1 MMEKN
6 YAGLD
11 GFVWWMG
18 VVENRNDPLNIG
30 RCQVRI
36 YGFHTE
42 SLSDIP
48 TEDLPWAHPVHSLNN
63 RSFATPKEADVVFG
77 FFADGRSGQYPIMM
91 GIIPGIENNIKETG
105 SGYHDLRSQE
115 RIKYSPRKPESVEYT
130 TDGNGVIINDPDVG
144 SAEGLEALRYPLD
157 EDLQKPTTPR
167 TARYN
172 DLENTVLTRRKENLA
187 KNIETADGLSWSE
200 PYPAYNALYPFNHST
215 ETESG
220 HIFELD
226 DTPKNER
233 IAISHRSGTYTE
245 IYPSGSKV
253 EKITRSNYQIVMADD
268 NIYIMGRAAITI
280 DSDCLVKIKGDVKI
294 EAGNDVSLKVA
305 GTLNMSV
312 REDLNIRAR
321 SLNIDVDDRVDVLSG
336 TDQYFTA
343 GGSTNILAAAVVNI
357 DGVTTSIQN
366 GDSEAG
372 TSADIPLAGTRDTKN
387 DSSPTLEEPPVPI
400 SLESEDLNLENV
412 AAAGAAG
419 AAASL
424 TDKLDA
430 ITGDAY
436 EKSSYKDT
444 TQQGDKVEPMSN
456 TAPQACNFNSNTA
469 TFIDKSSWSIGSAGL
484 NIIKESEGFRADAYV
499 DPATGGEPITIGYG
513 STAAAIDRPVKLG
526 DTVTKEQAEEYLA
539 YSVNKKFMPDLK
551 RYVKVPLTQ
560 GMIDACLSFI
570 YNVGGGN
577 FGSST
582 LVKKLNAKDYCGA
595 ADELLRW
602 NKAAGKVMKG
612 LTTRRE
618 KERSLFL
625 S

>member
-42 SLSDIP
+42 SLSNIP
-48 TEDLPWAHPVHSLNN
+48 TEDLPWAHPVHSLNA

-77 FFADGRSGQYPIMM
+77 FFADGRSAQYPIMM
-91 GIIPGIENNIKETG
+91 GIIPGIENNTRETG
-105 SGYHDLRSQE
+105 SGYHDLRTQD
-115 RIKYSPRKPESVEYT
+115 RIKVSPKKPVSVEYA
-130 TDGNGVIINDPDVG
+130 TDGNGVVINEANIADP
-144 SAEGLEALRYPLD
+144 EILETLRYPLD
-157 EDLQKPTTPR
+157 EDSMKPTVPR
-167 TARYN
+167 TARYA
-172 DLENTVLTRRKENLA
+172 DLGNTVLARRKENLA
-187 KNIETADGLSWSE
+187 KNIETADGISWSE
-200 PYPAYNALYPFNHST
+200 PYPAYNALYPFNHAT

-253 EKITRSNYQIVMADD
+253 EKVTRSNYQIVMADD
-268 NIYIMGRAAITI
+268 SIYIMGRAAVTI

-321 SLNIDVDDRVDVLSG
+321 SLNIDVDDRVDILSG
-336 TDQYFTA
+336 TDQYFTS
-343 GGSTNILAAAVVNI
+343 GGSTNILASGTVNI

-372 TSADIPLAGTRDTKN
+372 TSAGISEAGTRDTKN
-387 DSSPTLEEPPVPI
+387 DSAPTLEEVPI
-400 SLESEDLNLENV
+400 PIAE
-412 AAAGAAG
+412 
-419 AAASL
+419 
-424 TDKLDA
+424 TQYDA

-436 EKSSYKDT
+436 ERSNYKDT
-444 TQQGDKVEPMSN
+444 NEQGEKVEPMSN
-456 TAPQACNFNSNTA
+456 TAQQACNFDPTRA
-469 TFIDKSSWSIGSAGL
+469 TFLDKSSWAIGSGGL
-484 NIIKESEGFRADAYV
+484 DIIKESEGFRAEAYV

-513 STAAAIDRPVKLG
+513 STAAAIDKLVKLG
-526 DTVTKEQAEEYLA
+526 DIVTKEQAEEYLA
-539 YSVNKKFMPDLK
+539 YSINKKFMPDLR
-551 RYVKVPLTQ
+551 RYVKIPLTQ

-595 ADELLRW
+595 ADEFLRW
-602 NKAAGKVMKG
+602 NKAAGKVMRG
-612 LTTRRE
+612 LTIRRQ
-618 KERSLFL
+618 KERDLFL

>member
-6 YAGLD
+6 FAGLD

-48 TEDLPWAHPVHSLNN
+48 TEHLPWAHPVHSLNN
-63 RSFATPKEADVVFG
+63 KSFTTPKEADVVFG
-77 FFADGRSGQYPIMM
+77 FFADGRSAQYPLMV

-105 SGYHDLRSQE
+105 SGFHDLRTQDN
-115 RIKYSPRKPESVEYT
+115 IKYSPKKPVSVEYPS
-130 TDGNGVIINDPDVG
+130 DGNGVVITEANIADP
-144 SAEGLEALRYPLD
+144 EILETLRYPLD
-157 EDLQKPTTPR
+157 EDLQKPTTPK
-167 TARYN
+167 TARYS
-172 DLENTVLTRRKENLA
+172 DLENTVLFRRKENLV
-187 KNIETADGLSWSE
+187 KNIQTADGLSWSE
-200 PYPAYNALYPFNHST
+200 PYPAFNALYPFNHTT

-220 HIFELD
+220 HTFELD

-233 IAISHRSGTYTE
+233 IAITHRSGTYTE

-268 NIYIMGRAAITI
+268 SIYIMGRASVTI
-280 DSDCLVKIKGDVKI
+280 DSDCLLKIKGDVKI
-294 EAGNDVSLKVA
+294 EAGNDVSLKVS
-305 GTLNMSV
+305 GSLNMSV
-312 REDLNIRAR
+312 GEDLNIRAR
-321 SLNIDVDDRVDVLSG
+321 SLNVDVDDRVDILSG
-336 TDQYFTA
+336 ADQYFTS
-343 GGSTNILAAAVVNI
+343 GGATNILASGVVGI
-357 DGVTTSIQN
+357 DGTKTSLQN
-366 GDSEAG
+366 GDAEAG
-372 TSADIPLAGTRDTKN
+372 TSADIAKPSDRETKN
-387 DSSPTLEEPPVPI
+387 DASPVQEEVPI
-400 SLESEDLNLENV
+400 PIV
-412 AAAGAAG
+412 
-419 AAASL
+419 
-424 TDKLDA
+424 LDTA
-430 ITGDAY
+430 ELDPTTGDAY
-436 EKSSYKDT
+436 KKSEYKDT
-444 TQQGDKVEPMSN
+444 TAQGEKVEPMSN
-456 TAPQACNFNSNTA
+456 TTTTQTCSFDPSRA
-469 TFIDKSSWSIGSAGL
+469 TFLEKTSWSIGSGGL
-484 NIIKESEGFRADAYV
+484 DIIKESEGFRADAYV

-539 YSVNKKFMPDLK
+539 YSINKKFMPDLK
-551 RYVKVPLTQ
+551 RYVKIPLTQ

-595 ADELLRW
+595 ADEFLRW
-602 NKAAGKVMKG
+602 NKAAGKVMRG
-612 LTTRRE
+612 LTIRRE
-618 KERSLFL
+618 KERELFL

>member
-42 SLSDIP
+42 SLSNIP
-48 TEDLPWAHPVHSLNN
+48 TEDLPWAHPVHSLNT

-77 FFADGRSGQYPIMM
+77 FFADGRSAQYPIMM
-91 GIIPGIENNIKETG
+91 GIIPGIENNTRETG
-105 SGYHDLRSQE
+105 SGYHDLRTQD
-115 RIKYSPRKPESVEYT
+115 RIKVSPKKPVSVEYA
-130 TDGNGVIINDPDVG
+130 TDGNGVVINEANVADP
-144 SAEGLEALRYPLD
+144 EILETLRYPLD
-157 EDLQKPTTPR
+157 EDSMKPTVPR
-167 TARYN
+167 TARYA
-172 DLENTVLTRRKENLA
+172 DLGNTVLARRKENLA
-187 KNIETADGLSWSE
+187 KNIETADGISWSE
-200 PYPAYNALYPFNHST
+200 PYPAYNALYPFNHAT

-245 IYPSGSKV
+245 IFPSGSKV
-253 EKITRSNYQIVMADD
+253 EKVTRSNYQIVMADD
-268 NIYIMGRAAITI
+268 SIYIMGRAAVTI

-312 REDLNIRAR
+312 REDLNIRAK
-321 SLNIDVDDRVDVLSG
+321 SLNIDVDDRVDILSG
-336 TDQYFTA
+336 AGQYFTS
-343 GGSTNILAAAVVNI
+343 GGATNIQASGTVNI

-372 TSADIPLAGTRDTKN
+372 TSAGISEAGTRDTKN
-387 DSSPTLEEPPVPI
+387 DSAPTLEEVPI
-400 SLESEDLNLENV
+400 PIAIDS
-412 AAAGAAG
+412 
-419 AAASL
+419 
-424 TDKLDA
+424 TQFDA

-436 EKSSYKDT
+436 ERSNYKDT
-444 TQQGDKVEPMSN
+444 TEQGDKVEPMSN
-456 TAPQACNFNSNTA
+456 TAPQTCNFDPTRA
-469 TFIDKSSWSIGSAGL
+469 TFLDKASWAIGSGGL
-484 NIIKESEGFRADAYV
+484 DIIKESEGFRADAYV

-513 STAAAIDRPVKLG
+513 STSAAIDRPVKLG
-526 DTVTKEQAEEYLA
+526 DTITKEQAEEYLA
-539 YSVNKKFMPDLK
+539 YSINKKFMPDLR
-551 RYVKVPLTQ
+551 RYVKIPLTQ

-595 ADELLRW
+595 ADEFLRW
-602 NKAAGKVMKG
+602 NKAAGKVMRG
-612 LTTRRE
+612 LTIRRQ
-618 KERSLFL
+618 KERDLFL

>member
-63 RSFATPKEADVVFG
+63 RSFATPKEAEVVFG
-77 FFADGRSGQYPIMM
+77 FFADGRSAQYPIMM
-91 GIIPGIENNIKETG
+91 GIIPGIENNIKQTG

-115 RIKYSPRKPESVEYT
+115 TIKVSPKKPVSADYA
-130 TDGNGVIINDPDVG
+130 TDGNGIVITEANVADPQI
-144 SAEGLEALRYPLD
+144 LESLRHPLD
-157 EDLQKPTTPR
+157 EDLNKPTTPR
-167 TARYN
+167 TARYD
-172 DLENTVLTRRKENLA
+172 DLGNTVLTRRKENLA
-187 KNIETADGLSWSE
+187 KNIEMVDGLSWSE

-245 IYPSGSKV
+245 IFPSGSKV

-268 NIYIMGRAAITI
+268 NIYIMGRASVTL
-280 DSDCLVKIKGDVKI
+280 DSDCLVKIKGDVRI

-305 GTLNMSV
+305 GSLNMSV
-312 REDLNIRAR
+312 REDINIRAR
-321 SLNIDVDDRVDVLSG
+321 SLNIDVDTSVDVLSG
-336 TDQYFTA
+336 TDQYFTS
-343 GGSTNILAAAVVNI
+343 GGSTNILASGTVNI

-372 TSADIPLAGTRDTKN
+372 TSANIDSAGTRDTKN
-387 DSSPTLEEPPVPI
+387 DSSPTLEDPPIPI
-400 SLESEDLNLENV
+400 GVVDP
-412 AAAGAAG
+412 
-419 AAASL
+419 
-424 TDKLDA
+424 TKLDA
-430 ITGDAY
+430 ITGDSY
-436 EKSSYKDT
+436 ERSTYKDT

-456 TAPQACNFNSNTA
+456 TAPQLCNFDPNRA
-469 TFIDKSSWSIGSAGL
+469 TFIDKSSWGLASGGL
-484 NIIKESEGFRADAYV
+484 NIIKESEGFSAVAYV
-499 DPATGGEPITIGYG
+499 DPATGAEPITIGYG
-513 STAAAIDRPVKLG
+513 STAAAIDRSVKLG
-526 DTVTKEQAEEYLA
+526 DTVTKQQAEEYLA
-539 YSVNKKFMPDLK
+539 YSINKKFLPDLK
-551 RYVKVPLTQ
+551 RYVKIPLTQ
-560 GMIDACLSFI
+560 GMVDACLSFM
-570 YNVGGGN
+570 YNVGGGS

-602 NKAAGKVMKG
+602 NKAAGKVMRG
-612 LTTRRE
+612 LTIRRQ
-618 KERSLFL
+618 KERELFL